1 MTDTTIDSPSTP
13 GNNRGGVKE
22 LLAVA
27 LPVLCIVLAL
37 YLLTVAPGLT
47 WKNGG
52 DDGGDLATA
61 AYTGGLPHPPG
72 YPTYTLAARLAIAL
86 QDGPVAGR
94 TNRLSAY
101 AGALAA
107 ALVALLAGQCIR
119 STRAFQPALAWLA
132 SVLAGLLYATT
143 PLAWGQSVITEV
155 YALGA
160 VFMLAVV
167 LLGLRLA
174 DPLRRGTGGQRA
186 AIVAV
191 GLGAIAGLGFGAHA
205 TILFAVLF
213 TILNLAFSN
222 RRSLRLVL
230 PMIVGAV
237 IGLLV
242 FLILPLE
249 ANHSVTSNW
258 GNPSTLSGFLWVAG
272 AEPYRSLVQWGIF
285 PTRILFLIQSWLGH
299 FTPIGVLLSIY
310 GFWVLWDTRRP
321 LALASLLT
329 IVANVQYA
337 TMYYAQDILPYLL
350 VSYALLA
357 AWLGVGVY
365 SAARDA
371 ATLLRRYP
379 RAAAIGVCIAAILM
393 VGYLTIKNFSE
404 VDASQALDAETY
416 GNQIVEHLPSG
427 AVILSNQTRQTFAL
441 WYAQAVSHRRP
452 DLVVLDVRMLAW
464 DWYRETLIR
473 FYPDQPFTPELLSLP
488 APQLITRLTSGASP
502 IFAAYD
508 PQVFGISAEP
518 VSAAPLFR
526 LRQIGS

>member
-1 MTDTTIDSPSTP
+1 MTDTTMDSRSTP
-13 GNNRGGVKE
+13 GTGRSGAKE
-22 LLAVA
+22 MLAVA
-27 LPVLCIVLAL
+27 LPVFFIVLVL

-52 DDGGDLATA
+52 DDGGDLVTA

-86 QDGPVAGR
+86 QDGPIAGR

-107 ALVALLAGQCIR
+107 ALVALLARRCIR
-119 STRAFQPALAWLA
+119 LTRAFQPALAWLA
-132 SVLAGLLYATT
+132 SVLAGLVYATT
-143 PLAWGQSVITEV
+143 PLAWGQAVITEV
-155 YALGA
+155 YALSA
-160 VFMLAVV
+160 VFILAVV
-167 LLGLRLA
+167 LLGLWLS
-174 DPLRRGTGGQRA
+174 DPLRRGEGGQPA

-191 GLGAIAGLGFGAHA
+191 GLGVIAGLGFGAHA

-213 TILNLAFSN
+213 AVLNLVLSN

-230 PMIVGAV
+230 PMIIGAV
-237 IGLLV
+237 IGLLI

-249 ANHSVTSNW
+249 ANRSVTSNW
-258 GNPSTLSGFLWVAG
+258 GNPSTLAGFLWVAG

-285 PTRILFLIQSWLGH
+285 PSRILFLIQLWLGH
-299 FTPIGVLLSIY
+299 FTLIGVLLSIY
-310 GFWVLWDTRRP
+310 GFWVLWERRRP

-329 IVANVQYA
+329 IVANVQYT

-350 VSYALLA
+350 VTYALLA

-365 SAARDA
+365 SAASDA
-371 ATLLRRYP
+371 ATLVRRYP
-379 RAAAIGVCIAAILM
+379 RAAAVGVCMAIILM
-393 VGYLTIKNFSE
+393 VGYLTIKNYGE
-404 VDASQALDAETY
+404 VDASQAMDAETY
-416 GNQIVEHLPSG
+416 GNQIVEQLPSG
-427 AVILSNQTRQTFAL
+427 AVILSNQTRETFAL

-452 DLVVLDVRMLAW
+452 DVVVLDVRMLAW
-464 DWYRETLIR
+464 DWYRQTLIR
-473 FYPDQPFTPELLSLP
+473 FYPDQPFTLEMLSLP
-488 APQLITRLTSGASP
+488 PPQLITRLTSGSTP

-518 VSAAPLFR
+518 VSDAPLFR
-526 LRQIGS
+526 LRQSGS